1 MSYIWLNQYF
11 NGSNRLLLNTID
23 TIFKD
28 QYKQIWI
35 RNVSES
41 PKCLNYRMY
50 KHDHKIELYTH
61 DLIPKSKYC

>member
-1 MSYIWLNQYF
+1 MSYIWLNQYS

-23 TIFKD
+23 TILKD

-50 KHDHKIELYTH
+50 KHEHKIELYTH
-61 DLIPKSKYC
+61 DLIPIPP